1 MFKKTIFKI
10 KELFPFRILNLE
22 FRIFSESGQTLIEA
36 IVALSALLISLAGI
50 SIAVIYAVNNT
61 TFIKNQNLASKY
73 AQQGM
78 EYLKNK
84 TDNGETVT
92 LNPAV
97 QGKQTDDFRNLSGP
111 FCFAE
116 NYDISTSIA
125 GCQTNIQG
133 FFERSVTFEKDT
145 CGGKPFSGSEA
156 TVTVKWTSS
165 KCPNDD
171 ALRYCHKAEFHSCFS
186 KEAVSDL

>member
-1 MFKKTIFKI
+1 MRKFIASIF
-10 KELFPFRILNLE
+10 EQN
-22 FRIFSESGQTLIEA
+22 SGQTLIEA

-61 TFIKNQNLASKY
+61 TFIKNQNLANKY

-84 TDNGETVT
+84 TDNGEMVT
-92 LNPAV
+92 LNPPV
-97 QGKQTDDFRNLSGP
+97 QNKSQDDFRNLSGE
-111 FCFAE
+111 FCFDE
-116 NYDISTSIA
+116 NYNISSSTG
-125 GCQTNIQG
+125 GCTTNIQD
-133 FFERSVTFEKDT
+133 FFERSVDFEQDM

-165 KCPNDD
+165 KCPSDNT
-171 ALRYCHKAEFHSCFS
+171 YCHKAEFHSCFL
-186 KEAVSDL
+186 KEGVSSL